1 MTTYATPD
9 DVEVRLGRPLTDP
22 AQAVALLRDAEV
34 LIRSRVLDLAARV
47 ADEPGFLDVVVMV
60 EANAVVRVLR
70 NPEGLRAV
78 TVTVDDGS
86 VTRTRDQA
94 TSDGAL
100 RITDDE
106 WDLLAPVYG
115 PGLAPHA
122 GKCRVQA
129 TAAQEQTASLAEHTM
144 TLQRYTVHVPVAA
157 FEPAVGDVITIV
169 DAVDDEHLAGRTF
182 RVVALLHKS
191 QATAYRLGVQEV
203 TR

>member
-106 WDLLAPVYG
+106 WDLLAPVGLGEAASIRLRYE
-115 PGLAPHA
+115 PGWLACQGERA
-122 GKCRVQA
+122 WRSGQW
-129 TAAQEQTASLAEHTM
+129 
-144 TLQRYTVHVPVAA
+144 
-157 FEPAVGDVITIV
+157 
-169 DAVDDEHLAGRTF
+169 
-182 RVVALLHKS
+182 
-191 QATAYRLGVQEV
+191 
-203 TR
+203 

>member
-1 MTTYATPD
+1 VAVGP
-9 DVEVRLGRPLTDP
+9 VVILG
-22 AQAVALLRDAEV
+22 DA
-34 LIRSRVLDLAARV
+34 IAA
-47 ADEPGFLDVVVMV
+47 ELP
-60 EANAVVRVLR
+60 
-70 NPEGLRAV
+70 GLRAEAEARMRDTCAVRRV
-78 TVTVDDGS
+78 TGTATDAAGNVTPTLS
-86 VTRTRDQA
+86 
-94 TSDGAL
+94 
-100 RITDDE
+100 E
-106 WDLLAPVYG
+106 PVYG